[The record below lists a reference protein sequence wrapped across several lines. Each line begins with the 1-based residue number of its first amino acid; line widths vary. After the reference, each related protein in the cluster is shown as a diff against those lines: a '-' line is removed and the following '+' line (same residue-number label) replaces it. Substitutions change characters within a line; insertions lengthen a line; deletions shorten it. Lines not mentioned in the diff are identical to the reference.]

1 MARDMDNISIID
13 TTADNIGK
21 YGICSYKDVK
31 QDGFCRK
38 IEWMKARHS
47 EGLQIK
53 TLYSETGKTQGMI
66 EYVPGEYCW
75 RPVIA
80 PGYMF
85 IHCIFVGFR
94 KDYKGKGYGT
104 QLLNECIAD
113 ARKENMHGVA
123 VVSREGTWMAKK
135 EFFLKNGFTVVDTAS
150 PDFQLLALRFDKNAP
165 LPKFAGDCDK
175 KLARYGN
182 GLTILRSDQ
191 CPPLAKAIKEIS
203 ETAEKVYDIKPRIVE
218 LKTYKDAQDSPC
230 AFGTFCVIYNGKIVA
245 HAPIS
250 NTRFKNIMNKL
261 MK

>member
-1 MARDMDNISIID
+1 MDNISIID

-47 EGLQIK
+47 EGLRIK

-85 IHCIFVGFR
+85 IHCIIVGFR

-104 QLLNECIAD
+104 QLLNECISD

-123 VVSREGTWMAKK
+123 VVARDGTWMAKK
-135 EFFLKNGFTVVDTAS
+135 EFFLKNGFTIVDTAL
-150 PDFQLLALRFDKNAP
+150 PDFQLLALRFNEMRH
-165 LPKFAGDCDK
+165 C
-175 KLARYGN
+175 R
-182 GLTILRSDQ
+182 
-191 CPPLAKAIKEIS
+191 
-203 ETAEKVYDIKPRIVE
+203 
-218 LKTYKDAQDSPC
+218 DSPET
-230 AFGTFCVIYNGKIVA
+230 GIKSWPVTV
-245 HAPIS
+245 
-250 NTRFKNIMNKL
+250 TD
-261 MK
+261 